1 MGTPDFLLILV
12 ASAIFMRLSL
22 TKAAHADVGEC
33 CVAGNTGTLLVYFH
47 HDLRLVQRTAVPS
60 ATLRSGR
67 DDKSEGGAS
76 ERHLSTDE
84 RTAGASLRSG

>member
-47 HDLRLVQRTAVPS
+47 HDLRLVQRTADPS

-67 DDKSEGGAS
+67 DDNVYGGCFRRDWMVV
-76 ERHLSTDE
+76 ERVRDVDE
-84 RTAGASLRSG
+84 AG